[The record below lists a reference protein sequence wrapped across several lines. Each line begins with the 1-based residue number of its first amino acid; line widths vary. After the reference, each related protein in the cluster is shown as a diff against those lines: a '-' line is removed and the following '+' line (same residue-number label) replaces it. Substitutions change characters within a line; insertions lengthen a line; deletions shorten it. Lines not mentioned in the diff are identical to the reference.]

1 MKFSAP
7 AGIAVFLLVWS
18 FCPQVAIAGDAA
30 PKATATRPAQE
41 PAGQSSL
48 PNAAP
53 PATTTQPTGSTNQAP
68 QIKQMN
74 EEGKRLRKRANSS
87 NRMRVSALPWTGGAP
102 LPRWSDLPT
111 SGREITN
118 RRYRALDLVHLWTD
132 TKLSGTL
139 AWVCS
144 GD

>member
-41 PAGQSSL
+41 PATRPAQEPVGQSSL

-53 PATTTQPTGSTNQAP
+53 PATTTQTTGSTNQDP

-74 EEGKRLRKRANSS
+74 EEGKAKIEKEGKLPKSNEGIRASVD
-87 NRMRVSALPWTGGAP
+87 RRRAVTALVGLADFR
-102 LPRWSDLPT
+102 PRNHQS
-111 SGREITN
+111 
-118 RRYRALDLVHLWTD
+118 
-132 TKLSGTL
+132 
-139 AWVCS
+139 
-144 GD
+144 